1 MKKQLMQLLFMG
13 LTLSLLFVA
22 CGKEDPKPDPDPDPD
37 PSDIVTITDQTTELM
52 GKMKGTLREG
62 KTYTLKGDLIIPENE
77 EIIIQPGVTLI
88 SPKDQ
93 SGIGYEIT
101 VEGSLIAQGTSAAP
115 ILMTVPQADR
125 KPENVFAGLWGGIQC
140 SESAKLV
147 VLKWVRLEYLGDQG
161 GPGTPRA
168 GRTRYGIWTQSSDTE
183 LILEDSWV
191 YGCKDDVYRPNGGKI
206 NLVRN
211 TFEFC
216 GEDGGDGLN
225 VKAGT
230 VGNIA
235 YNLFIGGA
243 TNAFKP
249 SNEGAAV
256 VQTNINVYN
265 NTILNNGWRRPGY
278 SRGANINYEV
288 GARGSAY
295 NNIIVNCKRGI
306 RALEDADLQNITFDH
321 NLYYA
326 THQIMADEF
335 IPSDAVASTQQVL
348 GSNNIFGGIGT
359 NNPLFQNYN
368 IDEFSMEQYEAGEN
382 QPLAMNR
389 VGSNNFRLQSGS
401 PALGAGTVSIAPV
414 NVTWQYATGDRAP
427 SIMQPS
433 ADLGCYPSTGPG
445 NNHN

>member
-1 MKKQLMQLLFMG
+1 MKTSLMKLFFLG
-13 LTLSLLFVA
+13 LVTSMFFVA
-22 CGKEDPKPDPDPDPD
+22 CKKDEAKPDPVI
-37 PSDIVTITDQTTELM
+37 PSDIVTITDQTTMLT
-52 GKMKGTLREG
+52 GKMKGTLQQG
-62 KTYTLKGDLIIPENE
+62 KTYTLTGDLIIPENE

-88 SPKDQ
+88 AGKDAG
-93 SGIGYEIT
+93 GIGYEIT
-101 VEGSLIAQGTSAAP
+101 VHGSLIAEGTSAAP
-115 ILMTVPQADR
+115 ILMTVPVADR

-140 SESAKLV
+140 SETAKLV
-147 VLKWVRLEYLGDQG
+147 ILRWVRLEYLGDQG

-168 GRTRYGIWTQSSDTE
+168 GKIRYGLWTQSSDTE
-183 LILEDSWV
+183 LLLEDSRI

-216 GEDGGDGLN
+216 GENGGDGLN

-249 SNEGAAV
+249 SNQGAAV
-256 VQTNINVYN
+256 TQTNINVYN

-288 GARGSAY
+288 GARGNAY

-306 RALEDADLQNITFDH
+306 RALEDADLQNISFDH

-335 IPSDAVASTQQVL
+335 IPQDAVASTQQVS
-348 GSNNIFGGIGT
+348 GANNIFGLISE
-359 NNPLFQNYN
+359 NNPLFVTYT
-368 IDEFSMEQYEAGEN
+368 IDQFTMEQFLAGEN
-382 QPLAMNR
+382 QPAGMNR
-389 VGSNNFRLQSGS
+389 VGNNNFRLQAGS
-401 PALGAGTVSIAPV
+401 PALGKGTTSITPV
-414 NVTWQYATGDRAP
+414 TVNWQFATGNRAP
-427 SIMQPS
+427 SIMQGS
-433 ADLGCYPSTGPG
+433 ADLGCYPSSGAG